1 MSSSDVEFKLDIN
14 GLRELMKSPAMQA
27 QLESAGQAVA
37 SAAGEEYGTRVHTA
51 SFVAICNVYPDSAK
65 AAEENYEENTLL
77 KALGSVGLS
86 MKG

>member
-14 GLRELMKSPAMQA
+14 GLRELMKSSEMQT
-27 QLESAGQAVA
+27 QLQTAGEAVA
-37 SAAGEEYGTRVHTA
+37 GAAGVDYGARVHTA
-51 SFVAICNVYPDSAK
+51 SYVAICNVYPDSPD
-65 AAEENYEENTLL
+65 AARENYEENTLL